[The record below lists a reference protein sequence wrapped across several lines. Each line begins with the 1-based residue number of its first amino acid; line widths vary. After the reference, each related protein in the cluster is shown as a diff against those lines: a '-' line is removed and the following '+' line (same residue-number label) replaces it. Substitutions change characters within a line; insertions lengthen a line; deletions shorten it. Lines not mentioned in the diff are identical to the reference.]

1 MGKTSKRKKII
12 SEVQPKYA
20 GGFRSSKGPDAQQIR
35 RKFQQLTSKTKLAL
49 SMFLI
54 LLLSFAVYFNS
65 LSNSFVH
72 DDAIQVLE
80 NPWITNIKYIPEIFS
95 KNVWGFR
102 AGSATTNYYRPLM
115 HITYMLDYYIFGLNP
130 RAFHLVNIL
139 FHAGVSILVFIIVLR
154 LLGESQPSATST
166 YLIPSFTATML
177 FITHPIHTE
186 AVTWIAGLPDV
197 SFTFFYFLSFYL
209 YIRSG
214 TELTSIYF
222 YSVASFFLAA
232 LCKEPALTLPVILI
246 AYDYAVKRSDVRFSI
261 QVKRYIPYLIA
272 AGVYFILRFH
282 ALGYFAPMKRHAE
295 LSIYQYVIN
304 SFPLFMKYL
313 QKLILPINLNAFYVL
328 HPIYSLSEAKGI
340 LSLMITAAF
349 VAVTLFSL
357 KKNRLIFLSLFFVI
371 VPLLPVLYIPVLGE
385 NSFTER
391 YLYLP
396 SFGFVFL
403 FALLLTWAKVNRPKV
418 AVILIAI
425 STIVIGLYSLE
436 TIRRN
441 TIWKDNFTFFTDTVR
456 KSPDADI
463 PRYNFGITL
472 QKMGRIDE
480 AIEQWQSAL
489 KLNPGYEKAHYN
501 LGLAYFNKGWID
513 RAIEHLRIALKLNPD
528 DADAHYGLGLAFFN
542 KGMIDEAIK
551 QWQSASEL
559 NPTDTEA
566 RKNLAIVFLS
576 KGQVD
581 EAIGQWQ
588 FVLKQNPDDAEAS
601 KNLAIAYELKTKI
614 PKGIRQK

>member
-1 MGKTSKRKKII
+1 
-12 SEVQPKYA
+12 
-20 GGFRSSKGPDAQQIR
+20 
-35 RKFQQLTSKTKLAL
+35 
-49 SMFLI
+49 
-54 LLLSFAVYFNS
+54 
-65 LSNSFVH
+65 
-72 DDAIQVLE
+72 
-80 NPWITNIKYIPEIFS
+80 
-95 KNVWGFR
+95 
-102 AGSATTNYYRPLM
+102 
-115 HITYMLDYYIFGLNP
+115 
-130 RAFHLVNIL
+130 
-139 FHAGVSILVFIIVLR
+139 
-154 LLGESQPSATST
+154 
-166 YLIPSFTATML
+166 
-177 FITHPIHTE
+177 
-186 AVTWIAGLPDV
+186 
-197 SFTFFYFLSFYL
+197 
-209 YIRSG
+209 
-214 TELTSIYF
+214 
-222 YSVASFFLAA
+222 
-232 LCKEPALTLPVILI
+232 LTLPVILI

-418 AVILIAI
+418 AVILMAI

-513 RAIEHLRIALKLNPD
+513 KAIEHLRIALKLNPD

-576 KGQVD
+576 KGRVD